1 MRLSTIELKLVCSCF
16 SSLSTSGIKLSC
28 SKSKHYIQKSM
39 AVTLSQE
46 WLLTKAY
53 RYIFIP
59 EDMTHMSDDDDYDFA
74 GIIDWMSGWVI
85 RIREWFSLPTFVV
98 TSSPF
103 NRLTFNCGISVPN
116 IHTTTFSESILHL
129 SYSLVL
135 LCSTK
140 GFQVLLMIKAA
151 RLAWAGATKGGRG
164 GSWFGFVQGQ
174 AMDNGYA
181 FKRG

>member
-98 TSSPF
+98 TNLHRLNRESNLKWDFLKNRVLTIFPF
-103 NRLTFNCGISVPN
+103 LEDFLKIFFYLFFICI
-116 IHTTTFSESILHL
+116 
-129 SYSLVL
+129 
-135 LCSTK
+135 CS
-140 GFQVLLMIKAA
+140 FL
-151 RLAWAGATKGGRG
+151 
-164 GSWFGFVQGQ
+164 
-174 AMDNGYA
+174 
-181 FKRG
+181 